1 MIGFSLDECDVL
13 RKSIIE
19 KVVVLLLFDKRIEV
33 YYNNGDI
40 CIKKEFSFDNL
51 LELMRDDVLVIFFL

>member
-1 MIGFSLDECDVL
+1 MIGFILDECFVL
-13 RKSIIE
+13 RKSMIE
-19 KVVVLLLFDKRIEV
+19 KVVVLMLFDKEFDV

-40 CIKKEFSFDNL
+40 CIEKEFSFDNL